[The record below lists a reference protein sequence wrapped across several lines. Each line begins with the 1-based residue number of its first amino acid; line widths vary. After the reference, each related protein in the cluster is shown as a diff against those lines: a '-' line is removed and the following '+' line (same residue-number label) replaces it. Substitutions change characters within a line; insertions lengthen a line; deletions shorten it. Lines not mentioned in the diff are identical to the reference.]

1 MGRILLHNAK
11 VYVEKGVYAQ
21 AVLTDGGRIASLQY
35 RRSFRK
41 FDKIRQVRIRSV

>member
-21 AVLTDGGRIASLQY
+21 AVLTDGGRIVKVGTNEEVLALKK
-35 RRSFRK
+35 RRG
-41 FDKIRQVRIRSV
+41 